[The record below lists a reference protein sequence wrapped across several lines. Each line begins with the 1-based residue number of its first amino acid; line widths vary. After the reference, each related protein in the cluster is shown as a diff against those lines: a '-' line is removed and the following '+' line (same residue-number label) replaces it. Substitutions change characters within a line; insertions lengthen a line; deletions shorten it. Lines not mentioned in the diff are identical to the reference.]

1 MSDHKTALVFAG
13 GGSLGANQVGML
25 RALVENGIVPDLL
38 VGSSVGAV
46 NAAYFAGNPGM
57 EGVQQLTDIWRSLQ
71 RDEVFRFSLFGG
83 IRGLLGRS
91 SHLFDAGALTAF
103 LKRHLNYHDFNE
115 ARVPLYIIAGDFVSG
130 EEVLLAEGSVL
141 RALQASTAIPGI
153 FPPVE
158 VAGHFLIDGGV
169 ANHTPISTAVDLG
182 ATRLIILPT
191 GFTCAPEGI
200 PQGALSIALH
210 ALNLII
216 ARQLYKDLHTYSA
229 TAKIVLIPPLCPQKI
244 NPFEFSQVEQ
254 MMMQAYESTSQWLGN
269 NGLDSKDDY
278 SAMMPHRHAMI

>member
-1 MSDHKTALVFAG
+1 MKNDKIALVFAG

-25 RALVENGIVPDLL
+25 KALVEHGVTPDLL

-46 NAAYFAGNPGM
+46 NAAYFAGNPDL
-57 EGVQQLTDIWRSLQ
+57 EGVERLADIWRSLQ

-91 SHLFDAGALTAF
+91 THLFDAEAFSVF
-103 LKRHLNYHDFNE
+103 LKRHLTFHRFSE
-115 ARVPLYIIAGDFVSG
+115 AKVPLYIIASDFISG

-141 RALQASTAIPGI
+141 AALKASTAIPGI

-158 VAGHFLIDGGV
+158 IAGHFTLDGGV

-182 ATRLIILPT
+182 AKHLIVLPT
-191 GFTCAPEGI
+191 GFTCVPQGI
-200 PQGALSIALH
+200 PQGAMAVALH

-216 ARQLYKDLHTYSA
+216 ARQLYRDLQEYSTRVKVA
-229 TAKIVLIPPLCPQKI
+229 LVPPLCPQKI
-244 NPFEFSQVEQ
+244 NPFDFDQVEQ
-254 MMMQAYESTSQWLGN
+254 MIVQAYLSTRQWLEGD
-269 NGLDSKDDY
+269 GLNAEDDY
-278 SAMMPHRHAMI
+278 SGMMPHRHAM